1 MAIIKFETGSNV
13 RIRGTFR
20 TPKDAVP
27 PSALLDPSIVTLT
40 IRRPDK
46 TVEERIYG
54 VGPEIVHPSTGIYE
68 SVLTLSQQG
77 TYHWR
82 WRGENGIEAGVI
94 TGELDSRL
102 EPNF

>member
-1 MAIIKFETGSNV
+1 MAKIEFETGSNV

-40 IRRPDK
+40 IRRPDR
-46 TVEERIYG
+46 TLDERVYG
-54 VGPEIVHPSTGIYE
+54 VGPEIEHPSTGIYE
-68 SVLTLSQQG
+68 SILSLLQQG

-82 WRGENGIEAGVI
+82 WRGENGVEAGVI
-94 TGELDSRL
+94 TGELDSVS